1 MTSKKEK
8 VLKEL
13 DDWFDDLESK
23 PQPSIYEQMKNES
36 LDEKILRDFHGFAPT
51 IDEKYK
57 DKLPTITPKA
67 QIYITET
74 LKPGEVFRV
83 GGTGGGCA

>member
-23 PQPSIYEQMKNES
+23 PQPSIYEQVKNES
-36 LDEKILRDFHGFAPT
+36 LDEKILRDFHGFPPT
-51 IDEKYK
+51 IDEK
-57 DKLPTITPKA
+57 
-67 QIYITET
+67 
-74 LKPGEVFRV
+74 
-83 GGTGGGCA
+83 